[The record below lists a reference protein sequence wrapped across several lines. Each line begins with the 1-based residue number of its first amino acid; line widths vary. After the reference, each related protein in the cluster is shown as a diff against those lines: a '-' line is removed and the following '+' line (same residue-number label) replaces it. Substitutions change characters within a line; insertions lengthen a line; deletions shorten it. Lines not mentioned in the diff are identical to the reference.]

1 LSTATRS
8 RVARGAFTA
17 VLALGLTA
25 GTALAVGAPAS
36 AAPASAGFI
45 AAPNSM
51 VGVETQIVISAP
63 KAVGQTVTIGA
74 QVGGFSSTMQTT
86 IGSNGY
92 GSVTWTP
99 GAPGTWVFNGLGTIA
114 SLGST
119 TASVVAQPTYTVLM
133 AQNNVQQGVSNNLE
147 AIVVA
152 PLGNLHPTGTVTLQ
166 TGGAGN
172 AISSAPLTGG
182 LSNSLS
188 TAIIPW
194 TPSSS
199 GSIAIQATYTSD
211 NGAFTGSTSPIST
224 PNSSTAATPLAIRWP
239 ANLYVGQPTLLQ
251 GVVGNGYP
259 PGTVAFTWNTTGI
272 SGSIPT
278 TNGVASFQWA
288 PPSGGINTISAA
300 YTGATGSPNSL
311 VWSNGTSSQIVNVQP
326 TRPTDNLTVDPPGQP
341 AWNIAQPI
349 TMQAGSTVTLAGTSQ
364 SGTAVIFSEQGN
376 CVIAGAVLTA
386 LSPGQCQVTAQSPG
400 TAAIKPGSE
409 TYTITVTAPPKRP
422 RR

>member
-17 VLALGLTA
+17 ALALGLTA
-25 GTALAVGAPAS
+25 GAALAVGAPAS

-63 KAVGQTVTIGA
+63 KAVGQTVTLGM
-74 QVGGFSSTMQTT
+74 QVGGFSTTVQTT

-92 GSVTWTP
+92 GYVTWTP
-99 GAPGTWVFNGLGTIA
+99 GAPGTWTFNGLGVIA
-114 SLGST
+114 NLGST
-119 TASVVAQPTYTVLM
+119 TATVAQMPTYTVLM
-133 AQNNVQQGVSNNLE
+133 AQNYVQQGANNSLE

-152 PLGNLHPTGTVTLQ
+152 PIGNINPTGTVTLQ
-166 TGGAGN
+166 LGSGA

-182 LSNSLS
+182 LGSSSS
-188 TAIIPW
+188 TANLTWNP
-194 TPSSS
+194 TSS
-199 GSIAIQATYTSD
+199 GNIDIQAVYTSD
-211 NGAFTGSTSPIST
+211 NGAFAGSTSPISN
-224 PNSSTAATPLAIRWP
+224 PNSTPAVTPLAVRWP
-239 ANLYVGQPTLLQ
+239 TNLYAGQPTILQ
-251 GVVGNGYP
+251 GVPGIGYP

-278 TNGVASFQWA
+278 VDGVASFQWA
-288 PPSGGINTISAA
+288 PPSTGINTISAA

-311 VWSNGTSSQIVNVQP
+311 VWSNGTASQIVNVQP
-326 TRPTDNLTVDPPGQP
+326 ARQADNITVDPPGKP

-364 SGTAVIFSEQGN
+364 SGTTVIFSEQGN

-386 LSPGQCQVTAQSPG
+386 TSPGQCQVTAQSPG
-400 TAAIKPGSE
+400 TAQIKPGSE
-409 TYTITVTAPPKRP
+409 TYTITVTAPPRRP

>member
-1 LSTATRS
+1 MSLTRT
-8 RVARGAFTA
+8 RIARGAFTA
-17 VLALGLTA
+17 ALALGVVA
-25 GTALAVGAPAS
+25 GSALAVSAPAS
-36 AAPASAGFI
+36 AAPATSGFI

-51 VGVETQIVISAP
+51 VGVETEIVISAP

-114 SLGST
+114 SLGT
-119 TASVVAQPTYTVLM
+119 TSATVVAQPTYTVLM
-133 AQNNVQQGVSNNLE
+133 AQNYVQQGANNTLE

-152 PLGNLHPTGTVTLQ
+152 PLGNLNPTGSVALQ
-166 TGGAGN
+166 YGSGA

-182 LSNSLS
+182 LGTSSS
-188 TAIIPW
+188 TANLTWNPTSPGNID
-194 TPSSS
+194 
-199 GSIAIQATYTSD
+199 IQAVYTSD
-211 NGAFTGSTSPIST
+211 NGAFTGSTSPISN
-224 PNSSTAATPLAIRWP
+224 PNSTPGVTPLAVRWP
-239 ANLYVGQPTLLQ
+239 TNLYAGQPTILQ
-251 GVVGNGYP
+251 GVPGIGYP

-288 PPSGGINTISAA
+288 PPTTGISTISAA

-311 VWSNGTSSQIVNVQP
+311 TWYNGTASQIVNVLP
-326 TRPTDNLTVDPPGQP
+326 ARTMDNITVDPPGQP

-349 TMQAGSTVTLAGTSQ
+349 KMQAGSTVTLAATSQ

-409 TYTITVTAPPKRP
+409 TYTITVTAPPRRP

>member
-1 LSTATRS
+1 MSRLTTRS
-8 RVARGAFTA
+8 RVSRGLIAAALAFG
-17 VLALGLTA
+17 VTA
-25 GTALAVGAPAS
+25 GTALAAGAPAS
-36 AAPASAGFI
+36 AATKGFI

-51 VGVETQIVISAP
+51 VGVNTQIVIYAP
-63 KAVGQTVTIGA
+63 QAVGQTVTLGA

-92 GSVTWTP
+92 GSLTWNP
-99 GAPGTWVFNGLGTIA
+99 GAIGTWVFNGLGVIA

-119 TASVVAQPTYTVLM
+119 TATVAPMPTYTVLL
-133 AQNNVQQGVSNNLE
+133 AQNNVQQNASNNLL
-147 AIVVA
+147 AAVVA
-152 PLGNLHPTGTVTLQ
+152 PIGTLHPTGTVTLQ

-172 AISSAPLTGG
+172 AISSSTLTGG
-182 LSNSLS
+182 FGTSTS
-188 TAIIPW
+188 TATLGW
-194 TPSSS
+194 TPTQA
-199 GSIAIQATYTSD
+199 GNIAIQATYTPDSS
-211 NGAFTGSTSPIST
+211 AYTSSTSPISN
-224 PNSSTAATPLAIRWP
+224 PNSTPGATPLAIRWP
-239 ANLYVGQPTLLQ
+239 ANLYVGEPTVLQ

-288 PPSGGINTISAA
+288 PPGGGLNTISAA

-311 VWSNGTSSQIVNVQP
+311 VWSNGTSSQIVNVQA
-326 TRPTDNLTVDPPGQP
+326 TRPTDNITVDPPGQP

-349 TMQAGSTVTLAGTSQ
+349 TMQAGSTVTLAATSQ
-364 SGTAVIFSEQGN
+364 SGTTVIFSEQGP

-400 TAAIKPGSE
+400 TASIKPGSE
-409 TYTITVTAPPKRP
+409 TYTITVNAPPRRP